1 MKRIIPILLLI
12 VIFFSFSLRIE
23 ATKGDELIFLP
34 RGDYYQAVHKALE
47 EAKESIYVVMYVLK
61 KGPGE
66 RHPVNL
72 LMNDLINA
80 KKKGLRVR
88 VILDESVKDFE
99 GSALNNEAYQRLL
112 QGGVDVRFDA
122 PYKITHVKLIVIDEY
137 ITILGSHNWS
147 LTAFQLNNESSIL
160 IKSKRLARDFITYFN
175 GRETLAPTVKV
186 APPKVKVSPPKA
198 VAIAAPPIHLQTGK
212 NYYENRLYD
221 KAILELERTIKI
233 NPNLVEAHYY
243 LALSYEGKGEK
254 TKAMAKLEEIMKKD
268 RYGEWGQKAGEAY
281 RRLK

>member
-1 MKRIIPILLLI
+1 MKRIVSILLII
-12 VIFFSFSLRIE
+12 VISFFFSGRIE
-23 ATKGDELIFLP
+23 AAKADELIFLP
-34 RGDYYQAVHKALE
+34 KGDYYQAVHKALE
-47 EAKESIYVVMYVLK
+47 EAKESIYMVMYVLK
-61 KGPGE
+61 RGPGE

-72 LMNDLINA
+72 LLNDLIDA
-80 KKKGLRVR
+80 KKKGLKVK
-88 VILDESVKDFE
+88 VILDESVKDFD
-99 GSALNNEAYQRLL
+99 GSALNIKAYQRLL
-112 QGGVDVRFDA
+112 ENGVNVRFDS
-122 PYKITHVKLIVIDEY
+122 PYKITHVKLIVIDGY

-175 GRETLAPTVKV
+175 GRATLAPTVKV

-198 VAIAAPPIHLQTGK
+198 VTVDEAQAHLQMGK

-221 KAILELERTIKI
+221 KAALELEKAVKI

-243 LALSYEGKGEK
+243 LALSYEGKGER
-254 TKAMAKLEEIMKKD
+254 TRAIAKLEEIVRKD

>member
-1 MKRIIPILLLI
+1 MKRIVSILLII
-12 VIFFSFSLRIE
+12 VTSFSFSGRIE
-23 ATKGDELIFLP
+23 AAKADELIFLP
-34 RGDYYQAVHKALE
+34 KGDYYQAVHKALE
-47 EAKESIYVVMYVLK
+47 KAKESIYMVMYVLK

-72 LMNDLINA
+72 LLNDLIDA
-80 KKKGLRVR
+80 KKKGLKVR
-88 VILDESVKDFE
+88 VILDESVKDFD

-112 QGGVDVRFDA
+112 ENGVDVRFDS
-122 PYKITHVKLIVIDEY
+122 PYKITHVKLIVIDGY

-175 GRETLAPTVKV
+175 GRATLAPKVRV
-186 APPKVKVSPPKA
+186 APPKA
-198 VAIAAPPIHLQTGK
+198 VTVDEAQAHLQMGR

-221 KAILELERTIKI
+221 KAALELERTIKI

-254 TKAMAKLEEIMKKD
+254 TKAIAKLEEIVKKD